1 MTTVERC
8 GCIQT
13 MVSDTTFDV
22 SCSQSRY
29 VHSGSCRITRAPRG
43 VKITGRS
50 EAVEQ
55 WTILLPASS
64 ADTVV
69 ISHVAQ
75 RSEHQTWLEIKHRG
89 SAKAVQ

>member
-1 MTTVERC
+1 MTTVELRLHT
-8 GCIQT
+8 T

-50 EAVEQ
+50 
-55 WTILLPASS
+55 
-64 ADTVV
+64 
-69 ISHVAQ
+69 
-75 RSEHQTWLEIKHRG
+75 
-89 SAKAVQ
+89 KAVDDIASRLIGGHSSDIPCRTEI